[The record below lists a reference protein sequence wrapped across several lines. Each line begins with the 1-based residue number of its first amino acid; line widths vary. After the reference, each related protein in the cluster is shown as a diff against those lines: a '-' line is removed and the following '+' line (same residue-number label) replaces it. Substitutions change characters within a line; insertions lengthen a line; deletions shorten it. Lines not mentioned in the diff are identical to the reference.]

1 MERKR
6 LLLAGIIGGG
16 AGGLIGAC
24 LGNEYG
30 KSLGYNPYIIAFFT
44 GVCAITGAVIMSK
57 IIREK
62 KPQK

>member
-16 AGGLIGAC
+16 AGGIIGAF

-30 KSLGYNPYIIAFFT
+30 RSLGYNPYVIAFFT
-44 GVCAITGAVIMSK
+44 GVCAIALAVVLSK
-57 IIREK
+57 IIR
-62 KPQK
+62 